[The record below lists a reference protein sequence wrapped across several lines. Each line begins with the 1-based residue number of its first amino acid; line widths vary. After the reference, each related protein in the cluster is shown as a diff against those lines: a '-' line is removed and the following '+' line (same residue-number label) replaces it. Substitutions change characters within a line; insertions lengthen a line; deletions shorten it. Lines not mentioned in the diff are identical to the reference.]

1 MINYTIIIPYR
12 DTFELLKVAVASIP
26 DRVDIQIIIIDN
38 SLQPLASELIPQKQD
53 AELLYITSD
62 PTMGAGRA
70 RNEGLRHVKGRW
82 ILFLDA
88 DDYFTSI
95 AFEAFDKYLSSDYD
109 IVYFDAGSIRLKDGT
124 PSTRNSSI
132 HQYIQGYLKSG
143 NEDLLRY
150 RFVNPISKMMKASF
164 VLNSAILFEEV
175 KASND
180 MMFSIKT
187 GNAAKLI
194 TADAALVYMIT
205 EGEKGSSLTKTHSKE
220 NQWARYQVYIRQYH
234 FMESIGRKDLRFH
247 LFPATMCAFTEL
259 GVCEG
264 MKYLRYAWK
273 EGVNIFLR

>member
-1 MINYTIIIPYR
+1 MINYSIIIPYR
-12 DTFELLKVAVASIP
+12 DTLELLKSAVASIP
-26 DRVDIQIIIIDN
+26 DRVDVQIIIVDN

-53 AELLYITSD
+53 AELLYTTSD

-70 RNEGLRHVKGRW
+70 RNEGIRFVKGMW

-88 DDYFTSI
+88 DDYFTPV
-95 AFEAFDKYLSSDYD
+95 AFDTFDKYLDSNYD
-109 IVYFDAGSIRLKDGT
+109 IIYFDADSVRLIDGGL
-124 PSTRNSSI
+124 STRNESI
-132 HQYIQGYLKSG
+132 HQYIHDYLKSG

-164 VLNSAILFEEV
+164 VINSAILFEEV

-187 GNAAKLI
+187 GHAAKLI
-194 TADAALVYMIT
+194 TADATPVYLIT
-205 EGEKGSSLTKTHSKE
+205 EGEKNTSLTRTHSKE
-220 NQWARYQVYIRQYH
+220 NQWARYQVYVRQYH

-259 GVCEG
+259 GFGEG
-264 MKYLRYAWK
+264 MRYLRYAWK
-273 EGVNIFLR
+273 ERVNIFLK